1 MTVDFLQSDS
11 SSSAGAG
18 DDFVPQNDELTP
30 ARGTKRDRLLREA
43 TKAQK
48 RDVAVGVPVCGFTGI
63 NGAGKT
69 MLAVSSAIAD
79 MSRGRVVYSTVPIT
93 SPFGD
98 SRPIKSLRQ
107 LLTLEDATLLFDD
120 VSVIFSSRSTQS
132 LPAEIV
138 ALLQT
143 LRHSRLTL
151 RWTAPQ
157 WMRADTLIR
166 GVTQGL
172 VNVMPMLRHSDPTDP
187 WPRPRLVLAGLL
199 DTSTGKAD
207 SEPTKVLRRRI
218 FLPTRL
224 PGFGAYDT
232 LADTPLIGRH
242 LQGGTCVDCGG
253 TRERPKHSEA
263 RHDHLGIPW
272 YADDLLAPA
281 TQTEAV

>member
-1 MTVDFLQSDS
+1 MTLEFVDEISEGENVFEKIS
-11 SSSAGAG
+11 
-18 DDFVPQNDELTP
+18 PP
-30 ARGTKRDRLLREA
+30 AADRNRKDVRAL
-43 TKAQK
+43 KAVRK

-69 MLAVSSAIAD
+69 MLAVQSAIAD
-79 MSRGRVVYSTVPIT
+79 MSRGRTVYSTVPIR
-93 SPFGD
+93 SAFGD
-98 SRPIKSLRQ
+98 SLPIRSLRQ

-143 LRHSRLTL
+143 LRHQRLTL

-172 VNVMPMLRHSDPTDP
+172 VNVMPMLRHSDPLDP
-187 WPRPRLVLAGLL
+187 WPRPRIVMAGLL

-207 SEPTKVLRRRI
+207 SEPTKVLRRRV
-218 FLPTRL
+218 FLPSRL
-224 PGFGAYDT
+224 QSFGAYDT

-263 RHDHLGIPW
+263 RHSHLGLPW
-272 YADDLLAPA
+272 YPDDLQAPA
-281 TQTEAV
+281 PAD